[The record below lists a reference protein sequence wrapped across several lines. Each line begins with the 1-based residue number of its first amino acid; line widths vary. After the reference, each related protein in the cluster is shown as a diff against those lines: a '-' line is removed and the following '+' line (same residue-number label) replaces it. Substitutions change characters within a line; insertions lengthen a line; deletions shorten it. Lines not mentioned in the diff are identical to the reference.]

1 MADENEL
8 FFTVT
13 ALWTAASK
21 LTSGHKNVKKK
32 GICTSKVNSS
42 IFGSPVVPNNTRK
55 WIIRIC
61 MWVIQATGQLGGWA
75 WHCTHDSASET
86 RTAVRASSGT
96 AQTLNWPIVLHDSRH
111 TLVALQWH
119 CTEDV
124 SVETATL
131 INVSNE
137 SQAST
142 VQCTQGWNCVA
153 LLIVFT
159 MCETI
164 FMLMVQ
170 VLWI

>member
-1 MADENEL
+1 MHQCWHRDIKML
-8 FFTVT
+8 
-13 ALWTAASK
+13 K
-21 LTSGHKNVKKK
+21 KN

-61 MWVIQATGQLGGWA
+61 MWVIQATGQGQWGWP

-86 RTAVRASSGT
+86 RTAVRASNGT

-124 SVETATL
+124 SVETAKLT
-131 INVSNE
+131 NVSNE

-142 VQCTQGWNCVA
+142 VHTRLKLCRIADCIYYVWDNLYADHTGA
-153 LLIVFT
+153 LNLNLHIT
-159 MCETI
+159 NS
-164 FMLMVQ
+164 
-170 VLWI
+170 LWVKS